1 MDLNKL
7 KTLVAVAEVG
17 NFTRASKIVNLTQS
31 AVSQQ
36 LKELEIT
43 VGTKLIDRSRR
54 PATLTNAGVD
64 LVTTARKML
73 LLWQEY
79 QEVHVQKDLVG
90 KLVIGYIRS
99 SMTDVLANALLSLRN
114 THSKFVVMLINAG
127 GVTKHLVEKVKDNEM
142 DACICVEPAQI
153 PKGLLWRP
161 YSMER
166 FYVISRHG
174 TIMKTDEELLC
185 EGPYLRFAPLLSET
199 MIDREIKKRG
209 IPVEISMELDSYS
222 SILLMVKHGMGT
234 GIVPESYLTPND
246 RDQISCTPFGAPPLT
261 REMGILV
268 RHDNPNKPMVHALW
282 KAMHRF
288 ANQGLTTP

>member
-7 KTLVAVAEVG
+7 RTLVTVAEVG

-36 LKELEIT
+36 LKELEINM
-43 VGTKLIDRSRR
+43 GTKLLDRSSR
-54 PATLTNAGVD
+54 PATLTNAGVE
-64 LVTTARKML
+64 LVTTARKIL
-73 LLWQEY
+73 QLWQEY
-79 QEVHVQKDLVG
+79 QEAQTQKEYVG

-99 SMTDVLANALLSLRN
+99 SMTDVLANALNSLQDK
-114 THSKFVVMLINAG
+114 HSKLVVMLINAG
-127 GVTKHLVEKVKDNEM
+127 GVTRHLVEKVDKNEM

-153 PKGLLWRP
+153 PKGLFWRP

-166 FYVISRHG
+166 FYVISRPG
-174 TIMKTDEELLC
+174 LKMKTDEELLSQ
-185 EGPYLRFAPLLSET
+185 GPYLRFAPLLSET

-209 IPVEISMELDSYS
+209 ISVKTSMELDSYS

-234 GIVPESYLTPND
+234 GIIPESYLKPKD
-246 RDQISCTPFGAPPLT
+246 HDLVSCTPFGAPPLI

-268 RHDNPNKPMVHALW
+268 RHDNPNKQMVQALW
-282 KAMHRF
+282 KAMYRY
-288 ANQGLTTP
+288 ANQQIKQ